1 MMTLVMMTL
10 SRLSLPSA
18 SSPHVNITARHP
30 TPEEHVEDLLSGHV
44 RLEAVTRVVILVE
57 TVSMTP
63 LRPDGLL
70 VAVEI
75 VLALLLAVGQHG
87 VRVTDGLEGLRC
99 SRSAVLVRMECKR
112 EFPIALFQ
120 FTFR

>member
-1 MMTLVMMTL
+1 MVTLVMMTL

-18 SSPHVNITARHP
+18 SSPHVHITARHP
-30 TPEEHVEDLLSGHV
+30 APEEHVEDLLSGHV

-57 TVSMTP
+57 TVSMTS

-75 VLALLLAVGQHG
+75 ILTLLLAVG
-87 VRVTDGLEGLRC
+87 
-99 SRSAVLVRMECKR
+99 
-112 EFPIALFQ
+112 
-120 FTFR
+120 